1 VRMLAAAAKAE
12 FRKSARVPSFLVPT
26 IFFPIMFFAL
36 FGLPRAGA
44 MIGAIS
50 QAAYLMASYAAYA
63 MMTTAL
69 FSFGVSIASERAL
82 GWNRLL
88 RVTPLSGVSYI
99 GAKLLNAFAVGGLA
113 IFCLFV
119 FAVVTAHV
127 SLAPLIWLK
136 LTLVLFLG
144 LAPFVLLWLAIGYSV
159 GPAAAAPIA
168 NLISLPL
175 AFGSGLFIP
184 MQMLPQG
191 VQKMAPYLPSY
202 HLGQLG
208 WNAMGSG
215 DMQGL
220 GPHVAW
226 IAGYTVAFGLLAL
239 LAYRRDEGKQFG

>member
-1 VRMLAAAAKAE
+1 MKMLRAAAKAE
-12 FRKSARVPSFLVPT
+12 LTKSVRVPSFLVPT
-26 IFFPIMFFAL
+26 VFFPIMFFAL
-36 FGLPRAGA
+36 FGLPNAKNS
-44 MIGAIS
+44 IGAIS
-50 QAAYLMASYAAYA
+50 VATYLMASYAAYA

-88 RVTPLSGVSYI
+88 RVTPLSGFSYI

-113 IFCLFV
+113 IVCLFI
-119 FAVVTAHV
+119 FAVATAHV
-127 SLAPLIWLK
+127 SLAPTVWLK
-136 LTLVLFLG
+136 LSTVLIVG
-144 LAPFVLLWLAIGYSV
+144 MAPFVLLGLTIGYSV

-184 MQMLPQG
+184 MQMLPPV
-191 VQKMAPYLPSY
+191 VQRVAPFLPSY

-208 WNAMGSG
+208 WNALGSG

-220 GPHVAW
+220 APHLAW
-226 IAGYTVAFGLLAL
+226 IAGYTAAFGLLAVV
-239 LAYRRDEGKQFG
+239 AYRRDEGKQFG

>member
-1 VRMLAAAAKAE
+1 MLRAAVKAE
-12 FRKSARVPSFLVPT
+12 FLKSKRVPSFLVPT
-26 IFFPIMFFAL
+26 VIFPIMFFAL
-36 FGLPRAGA
+36 FGLPNANNSA
-44 MIGAIS
+44 GAIS
-50 QAAYLMASYAAYA
+50 VSAYLMASYAAYA

-88 RVTPLSGVSYI
+88 RVTPLSGTSYI

-113 IFCLFV
+113 IVCLFV
-119 FAVVTAHV
+119 FAVMTAHV
-127 SLAPLIWLK
+127 SLPPLVWLK
-136 LTLVLFLG
+136 LVGVLIVG
-144 LAPFVLLWLAIGYSV
+144 MSPFVLLGLAIGYSV

-184 MQMLPQG
+184 MQMLPPF
-191 VQKMAPYLPSY
+191 VQRLAPYLPSY

-208 WNAMGSG
+208 WNAIGSG

-220 GPHVAW
+220 APHLAW